1 MAALYLHNAIF
12 TPDPSE
18 ISRSSS
24 IFPHSRNVSTA
35 TATTLHANASEQS
48 HTREPLLHSTTS
60 ESWAYADPFSRQATL
75 FNEPGRLEWG
85 THPPF
90 LGDPPTL
97 RETKIFW
104 EKKIRKRMRRLRYL
118 MRLLEVIFGG
128 WAIYNTTRYFLA
140 FTKYDSVEGQHVSL
154 ALGISTSVS
163 FALLAAAVCLKF
175 FKLHLLMHAVPLRLV
190 TIMIVSFLGLS
201 STMLITPAIVNM
213 AMLFVWRS
221 RSDHELSTETRC
233 QVDIDVVWSSSRQSC
248 TEPYGWSAWMALSAT
263 RLGLTAILIVFYYA
277 FLVAYERTR
286 RSTKWVNPAY
296 LQVGRRS
303 GSIHLMPSPEIAQVS
318 SNHDLAIPILHQE
331 ASHSTMISTSPSR
344 KTSLHISRSSVSVIT
359 TSESH
364 TKYAPSVEL
373 DSGTEYET
381 MGISDRFRSIVS
393 QINHETN
400 HAVALARSD
409 HSSDSS
415 SSSHPSNDQAYAF
428 YPPPI
433 PPSIGYNEF
442 GQPYPPEEA
451 IPILNGYIRRM
462 PTIESMGSREIAST
476 NRGSSVNSGSI
487 LDRFASPSNSRSQ
500 TRISF
505 YLSGSEP
512 PSRPNSLSQR
522 AIGNSN
528 GVGSGTNGMEHSSEV
543 GELIP
548 VSNERRSSPSSP
560 LSQTV
565 FDLSTSSSSTG
576 GQGTNSQSS
585 RGSSIPTAYYTATIG
600 SMSSD
605 VPSSV
610 EEKDES

>member
-1 MAALYLHNAIF
+1 
-12 TPDPSE
+12 
-18 ISRSSS
+18 
-24 IFPHSRNVSTA
+24 
-35 TATTLHANASEQS
+35 
-48 HTREPLLHSTTS
+48 
-60 ESWAYADPFSRQATL
+60 
-75 FNEPGRLEWG
+75 
-85 THPPF
+85 
-90 LGDPPTL
+90 
-97 RETKIFW
+97 
-104 EKKIRKRMRRLRYL
+104 
-118 MRLLEVIFGG
+118 
-128 WAIYNTTRYFLA
+128 
-140 FTKYDSVEGQHVSL
+140 
-154 ALGISTSVS
+154 
-163 FALLAAAVCLKF
+163 
-175 FKLHLLMHAVPLRLV
+175 
-190 TIMIVSFLGLS
+190 
-201 STMLITPAIVNM
+201 
-213 AMLFVWRS
+213 
-221 RSDHELSTETRC
+221 
-233 QVDIDVVWSSSRQSC
+233 
-248 TEPYGWSAWMALSAT
+248 
-263 RLGLTAILIVFYYA
+263 
-277 FLVAYERTR
+277 
-286 RSTKWVNPAY
+286 
-296 LQVGRRS
+296 
-303 GSIHLMPSPEIAQVS
+303 
-318 SNHDLAIPILHQE
+318 
-331 ASHSTMISTSPSR
+331 
-344 KTSLHISRSSVSVIT
+344 
-359 TSESH
+359 
-364 TKYAPSVEL
+364 
-373 DSGTEYET
+373 

-565 FDLSTSSSSTG
+565 FDMSTSSSSGG